1 MKSCETRYL
10 PLALFIFVT
19 GNVLAAVADIAP
31 DALAKNTTDEVL
43 AILRTNSDIRSDPK
57 KVTVLVEEKV
67 LPHFDF
73 TKMTRV
79 AVGKGWRQA
88 SPEQQQTLVTQFKN
102 LLVRT
107 YGSSLTM
114 YKNETVEFKPLQM
127 EPNATDVTVKS
138 QVHRSAVAQPIAVDY
153 SMEKSA
159 AGWKVYDVKIEGVS
173 LVTTYRGSFA
183 DEVQRSGIDG
193 LIASLQQKN
202 RDAEAGNTSPGK

>member
-1 MKSCETRYL
+1 MRNAIFTL
-10 PLALFIFVT
+10 ILFAFVAGNALT
-19 GNVLAAVADIAP
+19 AAADIAP
-31 DALAKNTTDEVL
+31 DVLAKNTTDEVL
-43 AILRTNSDIRSDPK
+43 TILRTNRDIRSDPK
-57 KVTVLVEEKV
+57 KVTGLVEEKV

-73 TKMTRV
+73 TKMTRL

-107 YGSSLTM
+107 YGSSLAT
-114 YKNETVEFKPLQM
+114 YKNETVEFKPLQL

-138 QVHRSAVAQPIAVDY
+138 QINRASGGQPIAVDY
-153 SMEKSA
+153 NMEKSA

-183 DEVQRSGIDG
+183 DEVQRAGIDG

-202 RDAEAGNTSPGK
+202 RDAESSNAASGK